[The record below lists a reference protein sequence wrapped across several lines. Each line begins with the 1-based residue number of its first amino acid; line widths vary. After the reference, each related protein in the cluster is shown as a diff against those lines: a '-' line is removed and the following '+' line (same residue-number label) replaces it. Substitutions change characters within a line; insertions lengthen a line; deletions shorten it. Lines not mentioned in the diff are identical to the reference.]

1 MKRPFIIAVA
11 LLLGICITTA
21 SAREVTRFGP
31 KQYTRSAG
39 KPQTITDTFV
49 ASAAIGEGK
58 IIIENGAGD
67 QGSRV
72 RSAVVSL
79 NGKEVFGPPDFN
91 PHVAHLEK
99 AVSLLDTNTVSV
111 ELRGKPGTFFTLRVA
126 QEIPLEITITA
137 PSDGETVSRQDVMV
151 EGTINNPAGGE
162 VGVVVNGMVALVYGN
177 QFVASHV
184 PLQQGANTITAQAT
198 DTAGN
203 TVTASITVNAV
214 IPEDAIRITAD
225 IEMGISPLETILRID
240 GTFSFVQD
248 PSLTYIGPGDAEV
261 VESPTPTEY
270 RVKMT
275 AEGIYYFT
283 AEAIG
288 PDNKTY
294 TGTVSVVVLNKAE
307 FDAMLQE
314 KWDDMKTALIAGDIQ
329 GALRLHHGML
339 RDKYE
344 AIYKLLGNDLSTKV
358 QQMQD
363 IELIYAEGDRAKY
376 RIRRDHTIEGQTV
389 TITYYIYFSR
399 DENGLW
405 KIERY

>member
-1 MKRPFIIAVA
+1 MKRSFIIAVA

-39 KPQTITDTFV
+39 PPQTITDTF
-49 ASAAIGEGK
+49 AAAPGEGRL
-58 IIIENGAGD
+58 IIENGAGD

-72 RSAVVSL
+72 RSAVVRL
-79 NGKEVFGPPDFN
+79 NGTEVFGPPDFN

-99 AVSLLDTNTVSV
+99 AVILRDTNTLAV

-137 PSDGETVSRQDVMV
+137 PLDGATVTRNEVMV
-151 EGTINNPAGGE
+151 EGIVTSLPGDE
-162 VGVVVNGMVALVYGN
+162 VGVVVNGMVALVSGDR
-177 QFVASHV
+177 FVASHV

-214 IPEDAIRITAD
+214 IPEDYIRITAD
-225 IEMGISPLETILRID
+225 TEMGISPLETILRID
-240 GTFSFVQD
+240 GSFSFVQD
-248 PSLTYIGPGDAEV
+248 PSLTYTGPGDAEV
-261 VESPTPTEY
+261 IESPTPTEY
-270 RVKMT
+270 RVRMT
-275 AEGIYYFT
+275 TEGIYYFT
-283 AEAIG
+283 AEATG
-288 PDNKTY
+288 PDNKVY
-294 TGTVSVVVLNKAE
+294 TDTVSIVVLNKE
-307 FDAMLQE
+307 ELDALLQG
-314 KWDDMKTALIAGDIQ
+314 KWDDMKTALITGDIQ
-329 GALRLHHGML
+329 GALRFHHGML

-399 DENGLW
+399 DETGLW